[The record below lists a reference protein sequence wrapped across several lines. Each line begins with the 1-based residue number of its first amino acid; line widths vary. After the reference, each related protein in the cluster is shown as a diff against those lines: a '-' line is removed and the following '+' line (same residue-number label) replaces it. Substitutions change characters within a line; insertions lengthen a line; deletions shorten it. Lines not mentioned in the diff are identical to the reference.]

1 MISPNIFVDSL
12 GAMQMD
18 FFTGVPDSLLKNICA
33 YLTLIP
39 QHYNLILFISS

>member
-33 YLTLIP
+33 YLTDHLASDIW
-39 QHYNLILFISS
+39 L